1 MLCSRH
7 TRTVGATV
15 TDCSRVVLSSSIL
28 YRRFLESPLRFGAIC
43 LASLGVTRHD
53 SLCPS
58 SSFVLDNTNGQLLY
72 RLLAF
77 VRSSSIDPSV
87 NVLDSTLHSCQPI
100 LGHRRFFATQTLAL
114 CHGTASLFCGHVFG
128 RACSSF
134 KIRSLRI
141 LNDVFTVWAESIVAA
156 FTPTVGDNDRLPLLY
171 RFRPLALS

>member
-28 YRRFLESPLRFGAIC
+28 YRRFLESPLRFGAFC

-77 VRSSSIDPSV
+77 VRRSSIDPSV
-87 NVLDSTLHSCQPI
+87 KVLDSTLHS
-100 LGHRRFFATQTLAL
+100 FKLAV
-114 CHGTASLFCGHVFG
+114 AVDNSP
-128 RACSSF
+128 
-134 KIRSLRI
+134 KPP
-141 LNDVFTVWAESIVAA
+141 AERVSISV
-156 FTPTVGDNDRLPLLY
+156 DRLANASAIYIFALGEGKREALVNLLEHHDGPVALLQEVG
-171 RFRPLALS
+171 RFAQMVIATDLQI